1 MQTKKDSFCQKMT
14 FFTQKRRKMI
24 KKLGKKSKKDHF

>member
-24 KKLGKKSKKDHF
+24 KKSGKKSKNDHF